1 MIARP
6 RDGKCSGKSTGS
18 GDKTSLIL
26 SGHKAPFVARD
37 REVKS
42 IESRR
47 LWEFLDADPINGR
60 P

>member
-18 GDKTSLIL
+18 GDKTTPIL
-26 SGHKAPFVARD
+26 SGHKAPFVAID

-42 IESRR
+42 ISRR
-47 LWEFLDADPINGR
+47 LWEFLDTDLID
-60 P
+60 